1 MTLCWLFIER
11 SISSGLILFLREMR
25 TISTFEPYQKTDD
38 VKVQIIIFAHTL
50 FVTLK
55 RLYRDWYCV
64 KGVRIWSY
72 SGPNFPAFG
81 LNTERYVSL
90 CILSE
95 CWKMRTRIIPNTDTF
110 HAVWKLHKIFWGS
123 KRKCEKS
130 ALNFYIN
137 RIFQES
143 GVKKTKPV
151 SNLKSKDNC
160 QY

>member
-1 MTLCWLFIER
+1 MLTFYWKKYFQWFNFLFTRNENYIY
-11 SISSGLILFLREMR
+11 IR
-25 TISTFEPYQKTDD
+25 TISENGWCKGSNNHFCSYS
-38 VKVQIIIFAHTL
+38 
-50 FVTLK
+50 FVTSK
-55 RLYRDWYCV
+55 RLYRDWYWV

-90 CILSE
+90 CIQSE

-143 GVKKTKPV
+143 GVKKTKPI
-151 SNLKSKDNC
+151 SNLKGKDNC